1 MVKWNSMRI
10 NVVFLMLCFGTLGQ
24 LCAQSFNGR
33 VLDKE
38 NNPIAGVFCVLMG
51 QSDSAYIVGATTNS
65 DGYFELKVNEDRE
78 CILQMSFIGFEKIS
92 IVCRP
97 GNLGDFILNENAGL
111 LEEVVVKGDS
121 RHKDAIKETF
131 FLTDSLR
138 NSSKNSFQLLDKLPG
153 ISVDWVS
160 DAVKIGEYRD
170 VPIMLNGREVGKEL
184 VQNLNPQRIKKI
196 ELYRFPKGKYGDMP
210 IVLNYITYDNYL
222 GYDLGV
228 QSKGLVSFRTSNSH
242 SENIGANFIYTLDK
256 WNIYS
261 DFNVSNKKMYSAT
274 SYSYLYKNEVAEAT
288 AMEDFRHPNN
298 NNTNKSFNVS
308 LGADY
313 KIAPKH
319 TISIQSW
326 LDGGKYDSFESY
338 QTPENMLLS
347 ENSNNYRNINSTSG
361 LFYRGDITD
370 RFIITSDLTYNYY
383 NVNENRVYENVDK
396 LTQLDYSGRKDYWR
410 YNANAYN
417 IWNNILTSN
426 VGYTY
431 TDKSYINKYT
441 NTDKELFRSL
451 EKRHDIYASLM
462 INPHQK
468 VSLAIGGNVLFVHR
482 DNGIDSDNRYS
493 WMPSAKLH
501 WQALKKLSVT
511 GNYFCNIEYPN
522 LDQLSTVTYNK
533 NKILMY
539 RGNSDLK
546 ERVMHYMEWRINVP
560 KIIEFTYMLKH
571 SANDIT
577 PWYFME
583 NDYVVETLVGSKYLH
598 QYIGLSG
605 DYNIGQ
611 KFHVNFTANYQWY
624 GRQGSDN
631 IWHRGR
637 TWYLDAMATY
647 QMTLHLYLMAAYF
660 LRHDKHPLLQG
671 EEYGQE
677 ETLMLGLM
685 SPLCKGKLSLSV
697 NFAIPTSLVSKRTY
711 KDITIPDFKFT
722 SWEDQ
727 RVNNALMQISLRY
740 NFSIG
745 HASRLNNENRSESEK

>member
-1 MVKWNSMRI
+1 MRI

-24 LCAQSFNGR
+24 LCAQSFKGR

-38 NNPIAGVFCVLMG
+38 NNPIAGVFCVLIG

-153 ISVDWVS
+153 ISVDWAS

-196 ELYRFPKGKYGDMP
+196 ELLRFPKGKYGDMP

-228 QSKGLVSFRTSNSH
+228 HSKGLVSFRTPNSH

-383 NVNENRVYENVDK
+383 NVNENRAYENVDK

-431 TDKSYINKYT
+431 TDKSYINKDT

-539 RGNSDLK
+539 RGNPDLK

-611 KFHVNFTANYQWY
+611 KFQVNFTANYQWY

-647 QMTLHLYLMAAYF
+647 QMTSHLYLMAAYF

-711 KDITIPDFKFT
+711 YDITVPDFKFT

-727 RVNNALMQISLRY
+727 KVNNALVQVSLRY

>member
-1 MVKWNSMRI
+1 MRI

-51 QSDSAYIVGATTNS
+51 QSDSAYIVGAITNS

-78 CILQMSFIGFEKIS
+78 CILQMSFIGFEKIF

-121 RHKDAIKETF
+121 RHKDAITETF

-228 QSKGLVSFRTSNSH
+228 QSKGLVSFRTPNSH

-370 RFIITSDLTYNYY
+370 RFIITSDFTYNYY
-383 NVNENRVYENVDK
+383 NVNENRAYENVDK

-431 TDKSYINKYT
+431 TDKSYINKDT

-462 INPHQK
+462 INAHQK

-511 GNYFCNIEYPN
+511 GNYFCNIEYPK

-539 RGNSDLK
+539 RGNPDLK

-605 DYNIGQ
+605 DYKIGQ
-611 KFHVNFTANYQWY
+611 KFQVNFTANYQWY

-647 QMTLHLYLMAAYF
+647 QMTSHLYLMAAYF

-711 KDITIPDFKFT
+711 YDITVPDLKFT

-727 RVNNALMQISLRY
+727 KVNNALVQVSLRY

-745 HASRLNNENRSESEK
+745 HASMLNNENRSESEK

>member
-1 MVKWNSMRI
+1 MKI
-10 NVVFLMLCFGTLGQ
+10 YVVFLMLCFGTLGQ
-24 LCAQSFNGR
+24 LYAQCFRGR
-33 VLDKE
+33 VIDNE
-38 NNPIAGVFCVLMG
+38 NNPIVGVNCVLME
-51 QSDSAYIVGATTNS
+51 QSDSTYIIGTTTNL
-65 DGYFELKVNEDRE
+65 DGDFELRVNDDRE
-78 CILQMSFIGFEKIS
+78 YLLQLSFIGFEKIS
-92 IVCRP
+92 RVCRP
-97 GNLGDFILNENAGL
+97 GNLGDFILNVNAEL
-111 LEEVVVKGDS
+111 LEEIVVKGDPK
-121 RHKDAIKETF
+121 HKDAITETF

-138 NSSKNSFQLLDKLPG
+138 NNSNNSFQLLDKLPG
-153 ISVDWVS
+153 ISVDWAS

-170 VPIMLNGREVGKEL
+170 VPIMLNGRDVGKEL

-196 ELYRFPKGKYGDMP
+196 ELLRFPKGKYGDMP

-228 QSKGLVSFRTSNSH
+228 QSKGLVSFRSPNSH

-256 WNIYS
+256 WNVYS
-261 DFNVSNKKMYSAT
+261 DFNVTNKKMYSAT
-274 SYSYLYKNEVAEAT
+274 AYSYLYKNEIAEAS
-288 AMEDFRHPNN
+288 AMEDYRHPNN
-298 NNTNKSFNVS
+298 NNTNRYFNVS

-313 KIAPKH
+313 KITPKH

-326 LDGGKYDSFESY
+326 LDGGEHDSYEGY
-338 QTPENMLLS
+338 QTPEKMPLS
-347 ENSNNYRNINSTSG
+347 ENRNNYRNINSTSG

-383 NVNENRVYENVDK
+383 NVNENRIYKNIDE
-396 LTQLDYSGRKDYWR
+396 LTELYYSGRKDYWR
-410 YNANAYN
+410 YNANVYN

-426 VGYTY
+426 IGYTY
-431 TDKSYINKYT
+431 TDKSYINKDT

-451 EKRHDIYASLM
+451 ERRHDVYASLM

-468 VSLAIGGNVLFVHR
+468 VSLAIGSNVLFVHR
-482 DNGIDSDNRYS
+482 DNGIDSDSRYS

-501 WQALKKLSVT
+501 WQAHKKLSVT

-522 LDQLSTVTYNK
+522 LDQLSTVAYNK

-539 RGNSDLK
+539 RGNPDLK

-571 SANDIT
+571 SANDLT
-577 PWYFME
+577 PWYVME

-611 KFHVNFTANYQWY
+611 KFQVNFTANYQWY
-624 GRQGSDN
+624 GRQGFDN

-647 QMTLHLYLMAAYF
+647 QMNSRLYLMTAYF

-671 EEYGQE
+671 EEYNQE
-677 ETLMLGLM
+677 ENLMLGLM

-697 NFAIPTSLVSKRTY
+697 NFAIPTCLVSKRTY

-727 RVNNALMQISLRY
+727 RVNNTLMQISLRY
-740 NFSIG
+740 NLGKGS
-745 HASRLNNENRSESEK
+745 ASKSNNQNRSEREK

>member
-1 MVKWNSMRI
+1 MRI

-153 ISVDWVS
+153 ISVDWAS
-160 DAVKIGEYRD
+160 DVVTIGEYRD
-170 VPIMLNGREVGKEL
+170 VPIMLNGRDVGKEL
-184 VQNLNPQRIKKI
+184 VQNLNPQRINKI
-196 ELYRFPKGKYGDMP
+196 ELLRFPKGKYGDMP

-228 QSKGLVSFRTSNSH
+228 QSKGLVSFRTPNSH

-326 LDGGKYDSFESY
+326 LDGGKYDSFEGY
-338 QTPENMLLS
+338 QTPESTLLS

-370 RFIITSDLTYNYY
+370 RFIITSDFTYNYY
-383 NVNENRVYENVDK
+383 NVNENRTYKNTDEF
-396 LTQLDYSGRKDYWR
+396 TILDYSGRKDYWR

-431 TDKSYINKYT
+431 TDKSYINKDT

-533 NKILMY
+533 NEILMY
-539 RGNSDLK
+539 RGNPDLK

-611 KFHVNFTANYQWY
+611 KFQVNFTANYQWY

-647 QMTLHLYLMAAYF
+647 QMTSHLYLMAAYF

-711 KDITIPDFKFT
+711 YDITVPDLKFT

-727 RVNNALMQISLRY
+727 KVNNALVQVSLRY

>member
-1 MVKWNSMRI
+1 MKI
-10 NVVFLMLCFGTLGQ
+10 YVVFLMLCFGTLGQ
-24 LCAQSFNGR
+24 LYAQCFRGR
-33 VLDKE
+33 VIDNE
-38 NNPIAGVFCVLMG
+38 NNPIVGVNCVLME
-51 QSDSAYIVGATTNS
+51 QSDSTYIIGTTTNL
-65 DGYFELKVNEDRE
+65 DGDFELRVNDDRE
-78 CILQMSFIGFEKIS
+78 YLLQLSFIGFEKIS
-92 IVCRP
+92 RVCRP
-97 GNLGDFILNENAGL
+97 GNLGDFILNVNAEL
-111 LEEVVVKGDS
+111 LEEIVVKGDPK
-121 RHKDAIKETF
+121 HKDAITETF

-138 NSSKNSFQLLDKLPG
+138 NNSNNSFQLLDKLPG
-153 ISVDWVS
+153 ISVDWAS

-170 VPIMLNGREVGKEL
+170 VPIMLNGRDVGKEL

-196 ELYRFPKGKYGDMP
+196 ELLRFPKGKYGDMP

-228 QSKGLVSFRTSNSH
+228 QSKGLVSFRSPNSH

-256 WNIYS
+256 WNVYS
-261 DFNVSNKKMYSAT
+261 DFNVTNKKMYSAT
-274 SYSYLYKNEVAEAT
+274 AYSYLYKNEIAEAS
-288 AMEDFRHPNN
+288 AMEDYRHPNN
-298 NNTNKSFNVS
+298 NNTNRYFNVS

-313 KIAPKH
+313 KITPKH

-326 LDGGKYDSFESY
+326 LDGGEHDSYEGY
-338 QTPENMLLS
+338 QTPEKMPLS
-347 ENSNNYRNINSTSG
+347 ENRNNYRNINSTSG

-383 NVNENRVYENVDK
+383 NVNENRIYKNIDE
-396 LTQLDYSGRKDYWR
+396 LTELYYSGRKDYWR
-410 YNANAYN
+410 YNANVYN

-426 VGYTY
+426 IGYTY
-431 TDKSYINKYT
+431 TDKSYINKDT

-451 EKRHDIYASLM
+451 ERRHDVYASLM

-468 VSLAIGGNVLFVHR
+468 VSLAIGSNVLFVHR
-482 DNGIDSDNRYS
+482 DNGIDSDSRYS

-501 WQALKKLSVT
+501 WQAHKKLSVT

-522 LDQLSTVTYNK
+522 LDQLSTVAYNK

-539 RGNSDLK
+539 RGNPDLK

-571 SANDIT
+571 SANDLT
-577 PWYFME
+577 PWYVME

-611 KFHVNFTANYQWY
+611 KFQVNFTANYQWY
-624 GRQGSDN
+624 GRQGFDN

-647 QMTLHLYLMAAYF
+647 QMNSYLYLMTAYF

-671 EEYGQE
+671 EEYNQE
-677 ETLMLGLM
+677 ENLMLGLM

-697 NFAIPTSLVSKRTY
+697 NFAIPTCLVSKHTY

-727 RVNNALMQISLRY
+727 RVNNTLMQISLRY
-740 NFSIG
+740 NLGKGS
-745 HASRLNNENRSESEK
+745 ASKSNNQNRSEREK